1 VARHRGRIGADGKQS
16 MTSSKNLA
24 SFVWSIA
31 DQLRGVYKPAQYGSV
46 ILPLTTLRRMDCVLE
61 PVKAGVLAEAAK
73 IANRDRLDFV
83 VRKKFGVHYF
93 NTSVWDFAK
102 LVADPTGLKANL
114 VDYVNRFSPN
124 VADIFERYKFENQI
138 ATLDEKDRLFLVVQK
153 FAEIDLHPDVVSNA
167 DMGMLFEELI
177 RKFAEAS
184 NETAGE
190 HFTPRDAI
198 RLMVDLLFAAD
209 DEALSMGAAVRSVYD
224 PTAGTG
230 GMLSV
235 AEEHLIG
242 TEDSPGLNPA
252 ASLTLYGQEINDESY
267 AICKS
272 DLVGKGQDAGN
283 IQLGDTLRDDKF
295 AGQTFDYCMSN
306 PPYGFDWKAAHADVT
321 AEVAKLGERGRFGH
335 GLPSVSDGQ
344 MLFLCHLAS
353 KMRPLKDG
361 GGRAGIVLNGSP
373 LFTGRAGSGESEIR
387 RSLLES
393 DLVDAIVALPTDMF
407 YNTGIAT
414 YIWILDNDKPSER
427 LGKVQLIDAT
437 SFWSKMRKS
446 LGSKRREMT
455 EANRSDVVKLYDA
468 SEDHEQ
474 SRTFPTECFGYR
486 TITVERPLRLNFD
499 ANEERIGRV
508 LEAKAV
514 AKLSIGEQYLLREA
528 LTSIGSGVHRSR
540 KSFNALLGKALGEH
554 DLAYD
559 TPVRKAILSGLS
571 ERDETAEICTDSK
584 GNPEPDTT
592 LRDTE
597 NVPLAENVE
606 EHFEREVKPHVPDAW
621 IDHSKTKIGYEIPFT
636 RVFYRYVPPRPLDE
650 IDADLNRLVGEIIA
664 LLQDVER

>member
-1 VARHRGRIGADGKQS
+1 MA
-16 MTSSKNLA
+16 SSKNLA

-46 ILPLTTLRRMDCVLE
+46 ILPLTILRRMDCVLE

-73 IANRDRLDFV
+73 IANPDQLDFL
-83 VRKKFGVHYF
+83 VRKKFGVNFY
-93 NTSVWDFAK
+93 NTSIWDFAK
-102 LVADPTGLKANL
+102 LTADPTGLKANL
-114 VDYVNRFSPN
+114 VDYMNHFSAN
-124 VADIFERYKFENQI
+124 VADIFERYKFENQL

-153 FAEIDLHPDVVSNA
+153 FAEINLHPSVVSNA
-167 DMGMLFEELI
+167 DMGSLFEELI

-198 RLMVDLLFAAD
+198 HLMVDLLFAPD
-209 DEALSMGAAVRSVYD
+209 DGALSVGAAVRSVYD

-242 TEDSPGLNPA
+242 TPDEPGLNPA
-252 ASLTLYGQEINDESY
+252 AKLTLYGQEINDESY

-272 DLVGKGQDAGN
+272 DLVGKGQDARN

-306 PPYGFDWKAAHADVT
+306 PPYGFDWKAAHPDVT
-321 AEVAKLGERGRFGH
+321 AEARRLGERGRFGH
-335 GLPSVSDGQ
+335 GLPSVGDGQ

-373 LFTGRAGSGESEIR
+373 LFTGRAGSGETEIR
-387 RSLLES
+387 RWLLEN
-393 DLVDAIVALPTDMF
+393 DLVDAIVGMPTEMF

-414 YIWILDNDKPSER
+414 YVWILDNDKPAER

-437 SFWSKMRKS
+437 GYWTKMRKS

-455 EANRSDVVKLYDA
+455 EPDRAKVVQLYAGYADG
-468 SEDHEQ
+468 EY
-474 SRTFPTECFGYR
+474 SRIYPTEFFGYR
-486 TITVERPLRLNFD
+486 TITVERPLRLNFAATTARID
-499 ANEERIGRV
+499 GVFEEKAIGKLGTDEQARLRTA
-508 LEAKAV
+508 LE
-514 AKLSIGEQYLLREA
+514 S
-528 LTSIGSGVHRSR
+528 SGSEVHRNRDTFS
-540 KSFNALLGKALGEH
+540 KLLGKAL
-554 DLAYD
+554 ANNSVPIAP
-559 TPVRKAILSGLS
+559 PVRRVVLSALS
-571 ERDETAEICTDSK
+571 ERDETADVCTDSK
-584 GNPEPDTT
+584 GNPEPDTG

-597 NVPLAENVE
+597 NVPMTESIDDYFA
-606 EHFEREVKPHVPDAW
+606 REVKPHVPDAW
-621 IDHSKTKIGYEIPFT
+621 IDHGKTRIGYEIPFT
-636 RVFYRYVPPRPLDE
+636 RVFYKYVPPRPIEE
-650 IDADLNRLVGEIIA
+650 IDTDLNKLIGEIIG
-664 LLQDVER
+664 LLREVEQ